1 MPNLDKMNFNWY
13 FSGNSYTSGITISAS
28 TRKFNDHSPEDVQ
41 WSFSG
46 NFENNFAVLQKENQL
61 FVYPKNVNASTSEA
75 IAKKLVI
82 YQNPKN
88 SEEKGLV
95 KTKTYI
101 LEQAKKPYVGSL
113 YKVYTDIENAN
124 IEFGVY
130 NKNDK
135 IANNSGY
142 LAYVKANDIENNNF
156 IAIDDFEFE
165 NEMKQ
170 NQNLCF
176 GAKINNSLPKFDI
189 SNEYTNPILNFD
201 VVSNLPNL
209 GFKKINDGEN
219 HYQLSGLSSEEKGS
233 FIIEINY
240 NGTATQKKS
249 FWKCKTENMNTYENI
264 DDNKYIQFDDT
275 KKIYITSGSTIEN
288 VSKPLYLSYSAL
300 TNVYSP
306 YSFIEW
312 RDISSTGS
320 FYYTYNNTSGYGQS
334 VVSIYCNFYPCLKD
348 KEANIYVYDSL
359 FQKLLGQITIIS
371 PGGKYEP
378 PSDSGSDT
386 MNKMYLNLIMENG
399 NNDPWNKYSSVTI
412 EGEVNKTPLS
422 TIVTAHGSSDNLVG
436 TKTDDDCWKLTA
448 ILSYNSKFESEE
460 FLISNIILYTNNSSE
475 TGSAIKSFVLKNE
488 KTYNLLITI

>member
-135 IANNSGY
+135 ITNNSGY

-176 GAKINNSLPKFDI
+176 GAKINNSLPKFDV

-240 NGTATQKKS
+240 NGTATQEKS
-249 FWKCKTENMNTYENI
+249 FWKYKAENMNTYENI

-288 VSKPLYLSYSAL
+288 VSKPLYLSCSAL
-300 TNVYSP
+300 TNIYSS

-312 RDISSTGS
+312 RDISSTGN
-320 FYYTYNNTSGYGQS
+320 FYYTHNNTSGYGQS

-359 FQKLLGQITIIS
+359 F
-371 PGGKYEP
+371 
-378 PSDSGSDT
+378 
-386 MNKMYLNLIMENG
+386 
-399 NNDPWNKYSSVTI
+399 
-412 EGEVNKTPLS
+412 
-422 TIVTAHGSSDNLVG
+422 
-436 TKTDDDCWKLTA
+436 
-448 ILSYNSKFESEE
+448 
-460 FLISNIILYTNNSSE
+460 
-475 TGSAIKSFVLKNE
+475 
-488 KTYNLLITI
+488 